1 MRVYLK
7 KIVATGLMF
16 TALASSFIAEAEW
29 TGVAVKRTTAY
40 TNAAL
45 TTKNGV
51 EYVDAGDTITV
62 LQETG
67 NAYFVRYPLARGG
80 YKERWVSKDVF
91 GNVTNSSLGTSAAA
105 SAVQVVSN
113 AYAQWQGVA
122 NKRATA
128 YTNAALTSRNG
139 VEYVD
144 AGDTVTV
151 LNESGNAY
159 YVRYPLA
166 RGGYKERWV
175 SKSAV
180 SRSGAVA
187 TNIVGAA
194 TAAAAAKAISQAP
207 STTAANYQQWQGYSP
222 NRLTVY
228 TNAALTARN
237 ANEWVDAGDT
247 VTVLQESGN
256 AYYVRYPLTRGGY
269 KERWVSKNG
278 IQRTASNNVGSA
290 IASAAAA
297 AKAISQAPST
307 TAANYQ
313 QWQGYSPNRLTAYTN
328 AALTARNA
336 NEWVDAGDTVTVL
349 QESGNAY
356 YVRYPL
362 TRGGYKDRWVNKN
375 GIQRVTA
382 TQSNG
387 IRANGLEQAAKQQEA
402 TRNAALS
409 LSRNTATVS
418 DYQQWQGYSPNRL
431 TAYTNSALTTR
442 NPNEWVD
449 AGDTVTVLKEEGNA
463 YFVSYPLMK
472 GGTKERWVNKRGILK
487 TNINNG
493 NINQSINKV
502 TNNMSINNNSYV
514 YPVEGNYRL
523 TTLFYYNGIKKKMR
537 NPHMHSVWW
546 NRNTD
551 GHFKAMDIA
560 CSGGTPV
567 KAVAG
572 GTVVTTPETQNVNH
586 IIVIDHG
593 NEKSLYA
600 HLRKINF
607 GVGDRVEAG
616 WVIGESGD
624 VGATGSYHLHLEFMY
639 SSPWEYFRD
648 KVPFQYCSSTKSAY
662 NNWCEPD
669 EKQRFKE
676 AIDWVENH
684 KEWTKGFIY

>member
-222 NRLTVY
+222 NRLTAY

-237 ANEWVDAGDT
+237 ANEWVGAGDA
-247 VTVLQESGN
+247 VTVLQESGF
-256 AYYVRYPLTRGGY
+256 AYYVRYPLMRGGY

-290 IASAAAA
+290 IASAAGKAVSAA
-297 AKAISQAPST
+297 ITTPS
-307 TAANYQ
+307 ASYQ

-328 AALTARNA
+328 ATLTARNA

-409 LSRNTATVS
+409 LSRNTVTVS

-463 YFVSYPLMK
+463 YFVSYPLTK
-472 GGTKERWVNKRGILK
+472 GGTKERWVNKRGIQKANAINNINQNIQGQINSK
-487 TNINNG
+487 TNIT
-493 NINQSINKV
+493 Q
-502 TNNMSINNNSYV
+502 
-514 YPVEGNYRL
+514 GNYIWPIPNHFNVN
-523 TTLFYYNGIKKKMR
+523 TIYYYMNSEGADGKK
-537 NPHMHSVWW
+537 
-546 NRNTD
+546 
-551 GHFKAMDIA
+551 
-560 CSGGTPV
+560 GGTHSCRYFENGKNTEKPYGLDIQATV
-567 KAVAG
+567 GTEIQAIAN
-572 GTVVTTPETQNVNH
+572 GTVVESQYIYPKPKRTRSFGN
-586 IIVIDHG
+586 IIVIEHDG
-593 NEKSLYA
+593 GRKSLYA
-600 HLRKINF
+600 HLNKRF
-607 GVGDRVEAG
+607 VETG
-616 WVIGESGD
+616 QKVTQGQVIGETGNTHNQSAHFHFELSWINPYEYYLEHNISFTYDGD
-624 VGATGSYHLHLEFMY
+624 NPAHYSCNRVWVG
-639 SSPWEYFRD
+639 
-648 KVPFQYCSSTKSAY
+648 STTYA
-662 NNWCEPD
+662 
-669 EKQRFKE
+669 QRK
-676 AIDWVENH
+676 AMNI
-684 KEWTKGFIY
+684 